1 MDKPPSRILIWL
13 LVVAAVIAA
22 GVSAY
27 FAVNE
32 HAARTRDAA
41 AAAQRYGAVERTLRS
56 AQSVNQLLLADLW
69 NYRATA
75 ELDERNFG
83 LANKAVARAV
93 AALNAVKPA
102 DAGIEAPPLAAVRAE
117 AAHVNIAVAT
127 DLGAQ
132 RAQLLRLAADIDAL
146 VEASPAMTGAPPPT
160 PQR

>member
-1 MDKPPSRILIWL
+1 
-13 LVVAAVIAA
+13 
-22 GVSAY
+22 
-27 FAVNE
+27 VNE

-41 AAAQRYGAVERTLRS
+41 AAQRYGAVESALRS

-69 NYRATA
+69 IYRAAA

-83 LANKAVARAV
+83 LANKAVAKAV
-93 AALNAVKPA
+93 AALNAVEPA
-102 DAGIEAPPLAAVRAE
+102 DAGIEAAPLAAVRAE

-132 RAQLLRLAADIDAL
+132 RAQLLRLAADIDTL
-146 VEASPAMTGAPPPT
+146 VEASAATTGAPIGLGASATPPSPT